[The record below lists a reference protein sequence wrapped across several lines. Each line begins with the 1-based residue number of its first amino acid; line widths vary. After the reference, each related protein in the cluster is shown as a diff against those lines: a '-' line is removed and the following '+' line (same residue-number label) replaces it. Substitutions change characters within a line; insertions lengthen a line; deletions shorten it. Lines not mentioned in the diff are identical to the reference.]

1 MATLDR
7 LSSLMERFHVR
18 AHLFHAGALCGLAQ
32 FDARPGRGF
41 LHVLRRGELVVT
53 HRPRSGVPRRIEVAE
68 PSLLFYPRPLA
79 HSFHNPPAE
88 GSDFVCAT
96 LDFDG
101 GARHPLARALPP
113 LLVLPLRAVDGLEQ
127 TLALLFAEAE
137 RVRCGQR
144 LLADR
149 LFDVLVLQLLRWLLD
164 HPAEAKLPPGMLTG
178 LSDPKLAR
186 TLTAI
191 HEQPGADWSL
201 AAMAETA
208 GMSRSAF
215 AAAFKQHVGHTPV
228 EYLTQWRVA
237 VAQALLRQGAS
248 LKTASLQLGYRNAS
262 SLSRV
267 FTQSVGMSPRAWLR
281 NGGAE
286 KGNEPRLPQPGAG
299 VDGEA

>member
-1 MATLDR
+1 MASLDR

-18 AHLFHAGALCGLAQ
+18 AHLFHAGPLCGLAQ
-32 FDARPGRGF
+32 FDAEPGRGF

-53 HRPRSGVPRRIEVAE
+53 HPPRSGVPQRIEVDE
-68 PSLLFYPRPLA
+68 PTLLFYPRPLA
-79 HSFHNPPAE
+79 HAFHNAPAE

-101 GARHPLARALPP
+101 GAQHPLARALPP
-113 LLVLPLRAVDGLEQ
+113 LLVLPLREVDGLEQ
-127 TLALLFAEAE
+127 TLALLFAESE

-164 HPAEAKLPPGMLTG
+164 HPAEAELPTGLLTG

-186 TLTAI
+186 ALTAM

-201 AAMAETA
+201 AMMAEAA

-215 AAAFKQHVGHTPV
+215 AVAFKRQVGRTPA
-228 EYLTQWRVA
+228 EYLAQWRVSI
-237 VAQALLRQGAS
+237 AQALLRNGTS
-248 LKTASLQLGYRNAS
+248 LKTASLQLGYRSAS
-262 SLSRV
+262 SLSRA
-267 FTQSVGMSPRAWLR
+267 FTQAVGMSPRAWLR
-281 NGGAE
+281 
-286 KGNEPRLPQPGAG
+286 
-299 VDGEA
+299 VEA